1 MSSQTRVAVHPL
13 RARRFWFLFVFVFL
27 FVYGLSYASSPPEG
41 STADGGLVPACLIGL
56 NWEKRPAHAIVVE
69 KASQTLRVYEWDNGF
84 ALIQTF
90 PCSTG
95 EAPGKKEKA
104 GDGKTPEGVYFFTK
118 AFEKRYL
125 SATYGNGAFVMDYPN
140 LLDRMEKREGYN
152 IWLHGTNKKLKPR
165 DSNGCVAVENGNI
178 DILAQYIRLNR
189 TPIIVKKKLQM
200 VTPERLAADR
210 QKLTAV
216 LEGWKKAFISGNQ
229 GAYSSYYMKPMQG
242 QKQLWTS
249 WNPVRQSWQKADM
262 PFQMTMKDVTVARGN
277 PCVVA
282 LFDQYLELGPH
293 TMKVGTKKIF
303 LESHGDTWKIVGEEF
318 QPGTFD
324 EKQGQPM
331 TTAVLQLDR
340 LRKDYKT
347 VAELVA
353 EWADA
358 WSAKDIDRYRACY
371 ADDFYNRRKDLKA
384 WIRYKESLNKR
395 YAWIKVSVE
404 DLEISQNADRSTA
417 TFLQKYRSSGNESI
431 GIKRLRLK
439 RVGGLWKIYRETW
452 QKI

>member
-1 MSSQTRVAVHPL
+1 MSSQIRVAVNPF
-13 RARRFWFLFVFVFL
+13 RTKRFSFLFIIVAL
-27 FVYGLSYASSPPEG
+27 FVYGHSHGGNPSEG
-41 STADGGLVPACLIGL
+41 RTADGRLVPACLIGL
-56 NWEKRPAHAIVVE
+56 NWEKGPAHAIVVE
-69 KASQTLRVYEWDNGF
+69 KASQTLRVYEWNNGF
-84 ALIQTF
+84 TLKHTF

-95 EAPGKKEKA
+95 EASGKKEKA
-104 GDGKTPEGVYFFTK
+104 GDSKTPEGVYFFTK

-140 LLDRMEKREGYN
+140 LLDRMENREGYN
-152 IWLHGTNKKLKPR
+152 IWLHGTNKRLKPR

-178 DILAQYIRLNR
+178 DVLARYIRLNR
-189 TPIIVKKKLQM
+189 TPIIVRKKLRM
-200 VTPERLAADR
+200 VTPESLEADR
-210 QKLTAV
+210 QKLAA
-216 LEGWKKAFISGNQ
+216 LLQGWKKAFISGDQ
-229 GAYSSYYMKPMQG
+229 EAYGAYYMEPLQDK
-242 QKQLWTS
+242 KQLWAS
-249 WNPVRQSWQKADM
+249 WHPIRESWKNADM

-293 TMKVGTKKIF
+293 VMKVGTKKVF
-303 LESHGDTWKIVGEEF
+303 LESHEDTWKIVGEEF

-324 EKQGQPM
+324 AQQGQPLTM
-331 TTAVLQLDR
+331 AILRLDS
-340 LRKDYKT
+340 LRKDFKT

-371 ADDFYNRRKDLKA
+371 ADDFYNRRMGLKA
-384 WIRYKESLNKR
+384 WVRYKENLNKR
-395 YAWIKVSVE
+395 YDWIKVSVE
-404 DLEISQNADRSTA
+404 DLEISQDSDRSTA
-417 TFLQKYRSSGNESI
+417 TFLQKYRSSGNDSV